1 VTDIFPAN
9 WTVFKDGG
17 NEEKQKDPTSSTV
30 KCYFVR
36 MQSGCSADEGADYIL
51 SNKTVSEARTLF
63 MHAHMLLPNL
73 NKYMARYDTCA
84 NTKYYYHLEFHLF
97 FLHPPAVPLKIDF
110 MQCTNLIG
118 IQVLS
123 HSVKDLETQ
132 HWLDNCECPKNT
144 RWILQGIVNFK
155 LPYGFYILWPCLQNF
170 YYYFFIASLGCKW
183 QYYGW

>member
-1 VTDIFPAN
+1 
-9 WTVFKDGG
+9 
-17 NEEKQKDPTSSTV
+17 
-30 KCYFVR
+30 
-36 MQSGCSADEGADYIL
+36 M
-51 SNKTVSEARTLF
+51 SEARTLF

-84 NTKYYYHLEFHLF
+84 NTKYYHLEFHLF

-170 YYYFFIASLGCKW
+170 YGYQCLHAEQLLYWRIVLYSFSLCFSMHYW
-183 QYYGW
+183 LLPRCI